1 MNNTSEG
8 INKVVVASAAEE
20 EQQCRII
27 YIPDKPPVPPHLQP
41 TVNVHAAVIEPKHA
55 NTLVRKLN
63 QIAPLEKLRHVKRVR
78 KKSQD
83 GGKNELSVILCLAS
97 ESDSELDGAP
107 NDVLELIK
115 QYQLS
120 TFVAKVCRYAAS
132 TKEEWDEQCKFW
144 PTSYHPPTYNISGI
158 TGFSKEDTKS
168 VFGFMKYAVDLARS
182 CSNLVVNAAV
192 IVDPSTKQVI
202 SSACDQD
209 LSRTGCKFK
218 TNMET
223 NCFKHEPFTPTSTS
237 ESENHQTL
245 FASHVSNLKGL
256 HICVS
261 CLHPW
266 GWTEQQLPESSISW
280 HPLRHAAMVAIE
292 HSAARD
298 RLLYPDS
305 GHSGAEMIEE
315 GYLVPS
321 STGLPSKR
329 QKINFTQDGNDEN
342 LDWKTNALQSD
353 SAKPY
358 LCTGYDI
365 YLVWEPCT
373 MCAMALV
380 HQRVKRIFYAL
391 PNPNAGALGSV
402 HRLQGERSLNHHY
415 AVFRVLLPEEMV
427 KDETLVSI
435 ISNNYQI
442 KT

>member
-1 MNNTSEG
+1 M
-8 INKVVVASAAEE
+8 
-20 EQQCRII
+20 
-27 YIPDKPPVPPHLQP
+27 
-41 TVNVHAAVIEPKHA
+41 
-55 NTLVRKLN
+55 
-63 QIAPLEKLRHVKRVR
+63 
-78 KKSQD
+78 
-83 GGKNELSVILCLAS
+83 
-97 ESDSELDGAP
+97 
-107 NDVLELIK
+107 
-115 QYQLS
+115 
-120 TFVAKVCRYAAS
+120 
-132 TKEEWDEQCKFW
+132 
-144 PTSYHPPTYNISGI
+144 
-158 TGFSKEDTKS
+158 
-168 VFGFMKYAVDLARS
+168 
-182 CSNLVVNAAV
+182 VNAAV

-261 CLHPW
+261 CLPPW

-329 QKINFTQDGNDEN
+329 QKINFTQVD
-342 LDWKTNALQSD
+342 
-353 SAKPY
+353 Y
-358 LCTGYDI
+358 L
-365 YLVWEPCT
+365 
-373 MCAMALV
+373 A
-380 HQRVKRIFYAL
+380 
-391 PNPNAGALGSV
+391 
-402 HRLQGERSLNHHY
+402 SL
-415 AVFRVLLPEEMV
+415 
-427 KDETLVSI
+427 
-435 ISNNYQI
+435 
-442 KT
+442 